1 MQHVLLEVLD
11 WGDWT
16 VCCRSPRRV
25 ELPLARQPGI
35 DRPGLHNG
43 QQLPCDV
50 EYLSSWSPT
59 RHWTRSAVW
68 RERRSVDSAWS
79 FMPWRSSTLMTCSN
93 CAHLT
98 MTSRTSSLMES
109 LSVTVTPSILSN
121 VTRSMPGKHGGRLKA
136 RLLRRLSVTII
147 YLDFWRLSVR

>member
-1 MQHVLLEVLD
+1 MIALGRVKLMQHVLLEVHD

-50 EYLSSWSPT
+50 DYLSSWSPT

-98 MTSRTSSLMES
+98 MTSRTSSLMRAYLWRWRRVFWVTS
-109 LSVTVTPSILSN
+109 LAQCQANTAEGWKLACY
-121 VTRSMPGKHGGRLKA
+121 GGWV
-136 RLLRRLSVTII
+136 SQ
-147 YLDFWRLSVR
+147 